1 MSNGVGVLEQL
12 DQVLVESPL
21 AEIQALVER
30 LERQHPIEMVR
41 APRIC
46 LTMLR
51 AEDSLDQQEFL
62 LGEALTTS
70 CEVSVRGVAGHGMCL
85 GDEPVRSYCIAVLD
99 ALREQGGIDAETLA
113 SLSFLSE
120 KLNLQRRME
129 FAQTLRTQVDFKLL
143 EQE

>member
-1 MSNGVGVLEQL
+1 MSDGVAVLEQL

-21 AEIQALVER
+21 AVIQALVER
-30 LERQHPIEMVR
+30 LEQQHPIEIVR
-41 APRIC
+41 APQIC

-70 CEVSVRGVAGHGMCL
+70 CEVSVRGVAGYGMCL
-85 GDEPVRSYCIAVLD
+85 GEEPVRSYCIAVFD

-113 SLSFLSE
+113 SLSSLSE
-120 KLNLQRRME
+120 KLDLQRQME
-129 FAQTLRTQVDFKLL
+129 FAHTLRTQVDFKLL